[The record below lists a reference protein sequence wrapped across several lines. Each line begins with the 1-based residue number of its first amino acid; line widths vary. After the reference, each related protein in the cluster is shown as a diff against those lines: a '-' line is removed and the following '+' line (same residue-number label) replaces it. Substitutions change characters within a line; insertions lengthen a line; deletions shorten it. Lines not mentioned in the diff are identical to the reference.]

1 MSFTPANRLFP
12 ATRLRRNRRDD
23 FSRRLVRENRLSV
36 DDLILPVFV
45 LEGENRREAVA
56 SMPGVERLTIDL
68 LLEEAANWVELG
80 IPALALFPVT
90 PGALKSLDA
99 AEAWNPDGIAQ
110 RATRALRERFP
121 ALGVITD
128 VALDPFTTHGQD
140 GILDEQ
146 MTVVLKLLTGSN
158 THCHWP
164 DCSRRDTFRYFPE
177 RRRRGRLRVHFAS
190 IQTMLQQ
197 FLQDFGYFALFLGT
211 FFEGETI
218 LVLAGFLAFRGY
230 MDINL
235 VMVVAFFGSYA
246 GDQLWY
252 FLGRK
257 HGRKL
262 LARKPRW
269 QMMGDRALEHI
280 RKHPDIWVLSF
291 RFVYGL
297 RTVMPVAIGLSGYPP
312 GRYLLLNGIGA
323 AIWAIALAQA

>member
-1 MSFTPANRLFP
+1 
-12 ATRLRRNRRDD
+12 
-23 FSRRLVRENRLSV
+23 
-36 DDLILPVFV
+36 
-45 LEGENRREAVA
+45 
-56 SMPGVERLTIDL
+56 
-68 LLEEAANWVELG
+68 
-80 IPALALFPVT
+80 
-90 PGALKSLDA
+90 
-99 AEAWNPDGIAQ
+99 
-110 RATRALRERFP
+110 
-121 ALGVITD
+121 
-128 VALDPFTTHGQD
+128 
-140 GILDEQ
+140 
-146 MTVVLKLLTGSN
+146 
-158 THCHWP
+158 
-164 DCSRRDTFRYFPE
+164 
-177 RRRRGRLRVHFAS
+177 
-190 IQTMLQQ
+190 MLQQ
-197 FLQDFGYFALFLGT
+197 FLHDFGYFALFLGT

-235 VMVVAFFGSYA
+235 VVVVAFFGSYA

-323 AIWAIALAQA
+323 AIWATALAAAAYHSARYLKACSAASRSTNCGCSARCWYWVSACGCVAASRMRDWPSRFTPMSKPQ

>member
-1 MSFTPANRLFP
+1 
-12 ATRLRRNRRDD
+12 
-23 FSRRLVRENRLSV
+23 
-36 DDLILPVFV
+36 
-45 LEGENRREAVA
+45 
-56 SMPGVERLTIDL
+56 
-68 LLEEAANWVELG
+68 
-80 IPALALFPVT
+80 
-90 PGALKSLDA
+90 
-99 AEAWNPDGIAQ
+99 
-110 RATRALRERFP
+110 
-121 ALGVITD
+121 
-128 VALDPFTTHGQD
+128 
-140 GILDEQ
+140 
-146 MTVVLKLLTGSN
+146 
-158 THCHWP
+158 
-164 DCSRRDTFRYFPE
+164 
-177 RRRRGRLRVHFAS
+177 
-190 IQTMLQQ
+190 MLQQ

-235 VMVVAFFGSYA
+235 VVIVAFFGSYA

-280 RKHPDIWVLSF
+280 RRHPDIWVLSF

-323 AIWAIALAQA
+323 AIWAAALAAAAYHFGAILEGLLGLGSVKKYELWVLGGLLLVGLLLWSWRRFKSARLARKTEAEQSLAGPTNPPAE